1 MEPPE
6 AAATRVFLDLEIG
19 EPAAA
24 AAQAAAHAA
33 AADFL
38 AARATQYGWPADLA
52 ELDADAEARDLF
64 LEAFAGDPAFA
75 ARLPAG
81 AAPRLAPPDALT
93 RGRLEIALDAAG
105 CPKTS
110 ENFRLLCTGEKGK
123 GKASGKPLHYKGSA
137 FHRIIPGFM
146 AQGGDFV
153 RSDGSGGEAALGGGA
168 LKDEPAGLRAK
179 HDAAGAV
186 AMAHA
191 GRPNSAASGF
201 YVTLAPAPQLDG
213 KHVVFGRVVNAG
225 GLALLG
231 RLEARAASEGG
242 APRVPVV
249 VAACGQL

>member
-1 MEPPE
+1 MAPSET
-6 AAATRVFLDLEIG
+6 ATTRVFLDLEIG

-33 AADFL
+33 AGAFL
-38 AARATQYGWPADLA
+38 AARRAQYGWPAALA
-52 ELDADAEARDLF
+52 ELDADAEARELF
-64 LEAFAGDPAFA
+64 LEAFAGDPAWA
-75 ARLPAG
+75 ARLPDNET
-81 AAPRLAPPDALT
+81 PRLAPPDALT
-93 RGRLEIALDAAG
+93 RGRLEIALDSAG
-105 CPKTS
+105 CPKTA
-110 ENFRLLCTGEKGK
+110 ENFRLLCTGGKGK
-123 GKASGKPLHYKGSA
+123 GKASGKPLHYRGSLL
-137 FHRIIPGFM
+137 HRIIPGFM

-153 RSDGSGGEAALGGGA
+153 RGDGSGGEAAIGGGA

-179 HDAAGAV
+179 HGAAGVV

-213 KHVVFGRVVNAG
+213 RHVVFGRVVNAD

-231 RLEARAASEGG
+231 RLEALAASAGG

-249 VAACGQL
+249 IADCGQL